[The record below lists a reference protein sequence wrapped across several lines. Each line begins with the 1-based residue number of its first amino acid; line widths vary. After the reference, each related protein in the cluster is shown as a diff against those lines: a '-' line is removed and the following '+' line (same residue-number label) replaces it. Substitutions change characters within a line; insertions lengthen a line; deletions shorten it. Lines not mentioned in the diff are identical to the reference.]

1 MLCLLRGKSQE
12 IPGSQ
17 GYSATTRHY
26 RFPHIHYSS
35 TEEFTEGAGD
45 ELASSTGGRTDLFPL
60 GGASALSA
68 ERSGEPASTSGDLR
82 SRSEGD
88 VLQAAV
94 QSCGFR
100 FLTKLASKPSRPDR
114 ACRGGPP
121 FSRTAVVAKVPS
133 AAPSSPFLDPRGLES
148 RRSSAPLP
156 CRVNCPLRPA
166 SALSRHSSPDPFPS
180 CLQTRRLRQD
190 PGRRARPGIR

>member
-1 MLCLLRGKSQE
+1 MQSPPGPETRCVTARALCSGASPFSAVYHAHRLR
-12 IPGSQ
+12 
-17 GYSATTRHY
+17 
-26 RFPHIHYSS
+26 
-35 TEEFTEGAGD
+35 
-45 ELASSTGGRTDLFPL
+45 STGGTDD
-60 GGASALSA
+60 AY

-100 FLTKLASKPSRPDR
+100 FSTKLASKPSRPDR